1 MLGSAPLT
9 GLTLHIYATEADY
22 IAANPA
28 AADHAGIMAHA
39 TPDKLEV
46 GVAVERLRQVAPE
59 IATQSFR
66 HEMTHVVA
74 GALSGQN
81 LPVGFQEGLAQYNEL
96 STQRAQS
103 SMQALKNALDTHTTL
118 LSWEDLNNPAIF
130 AQNPALAYPEAYSIM
145 AFLADKYGMRDF
157 ADFLL
162 ALQRGQPWAS
172 ALSLSYAQSWRPL
185 QAAWRAYLPD
195 FLSKGWQKN
204 LFTYYDLSPGIALY
218 DAGQFKQAV
227 AHFTQSKALYEQLGR
242 PTRAQTASDYLDKAR
257 TASNAEDQATRA
269 RSALESYDYES
280 AFTLSQRA
288 VQAFGTLD
296 LKAQSDAAGETAVL
310 SQKGLSGVASLD
322 NAKANMGGLN
332 IFAARSDAMS
342 AAQIFASLGDK
353 PHAAQATQLLSQLS
367 GTTTLIGFGVLGA
380 GLLALVL
387 GLVVGVRRWYDRP
400 RPCPCKNS
408 RRTPAER
415 RRGEPGVDVNTNAPA
430 PANRPGSAQSARLS
444 ARLLEYS
451 TLQTLRRQRLYLGA
465 AAVLAC
471 PCLARARPPLLF
483 QQRGPQRPPVGL
495 CRYCRPACPG
505 SPDSAAPQAHRSR
518 NRPHAGWPPR

>member
-1 MLGSAPLT
+1 MRAFHSRLFPTLLILLAAILPAILGLPSSALAQSTPSTGENTLATKYFTVIYPDGELASAQWYAGFIDDVDDGVSEMLGSAALT
-9 GLTLHIYATEADY
+9 GLTLHVYATEADY

-103 SMQALKNALDTHTTL
+103 SMQALKNALDTHASL

-130 AQNPALAYPEAYSIM
+130 GQNPALAYPEAYSIM

-162 ALQRGQPWAS
+162 ALHRGQPWAD
-172 ALSLSYAQSWRPL
+172 ALGTSYAQSWRPL
-185 QAAWRAYLPD
+185 QAAWRSYLPG
-195 FLSKGWQKN
+195 FLSTGWQKN

-227 AHFTQSKALYEQLGR
+227 THFTQSKALYEQLGR

-280 AFTLSQRA
+280 AYTLSQRA

-296 LKAQSDAAGETAVL
+296 LKAQSDAASQTVAL
-310 SQKGLSGVASLD
+310 SQPGLGGVASLD

-332 IFAARSDAMS
+332 IFAARSDALS

-367 GTTTLIGFGVLGA
+367 GTTTIIGLGVLGA

-387 GLVVGVRRWYDRP
+387 GLVVGVRRWYDDLGRA
-400 RPCPCKNS
+400 RA
-408 RRTPAER
+408 RTA
-415 RRGEPGVDVNTNAPA
+415 G
-430 PANRPGSAQSARLS
+430 
-444 ARLLEYS
+444 ARLLN
-451 TLQTLRRQRLYLGA
+451 
-465 AAVLAC
+465 
-471 PCLARARPPLLF
+471 
-483 QQRGPQRPPVGL
+483 VGEEN
-495 CRYCRPACPG
+495 PE
-505 SPDSAAPQAHRSR
+505 
-518 NRPHAGWPPR
+518 WM

>member
-1 MLGSAPLT
+1 MRAFHSRLFPSLLILLAAIVPAVIALPSPARAQTAPSAGENTFTTKYFTIIYPDGELASAQWYAGFIDDVDEGVSEMLGSNPLT

-28 AADHAGIMAHA
+28 AGDHAGIMAHA
-39 TPDKLEV
+39 NPDKREV

-103 SMQALKNALDTHTTL
+103 SMQALKNALDTHTSL
-118 LSWEDLNNPAIF
+118 LSWEDLNNPVIF
-130 AQNPALAYPEAYSIM
+130 GQNPDLAYPEAYSIM
-145 AFLADKYGMRDF
+145 AFLANKYGMGDF

-162 ALQRGQPWAS
+162 ALQRGEPWAS
-172 ALSLSYAQSWRPL
+172 ALSLAYAQSWRPL
-185 QAAWRAYLPD
+185 QAAWRSYLPD
-195 FLSKGWQKN
+195 FLSTGWQKN

-227 AHFTQSKALYEQLGR
+227 AHFSQSKALYEQLGR
-242 PTRAQTASDYLDKAR
+242 PTRAQAASDYLDKAR
-257 TASNAEDQATRA
+257 SASNAEDQATRA
-269 RSALESYDYES
+269 RSSLESYDYQT
-280 AFTLSQRA
+280 AYTLSQRA

-296 LKAQSDAAGETAVL
+296 LKAQSDAAGETVAL
-310 SQKGLSGVASLD
+310 SQKGLGGVASLN

-332 IFAARSDAMS
+332 IFAARSDALS
-342 AAQIFASLGDK
+342 AAEVFASLGDK
-353 PHAAQATQLLSQLS
+353 SHAAEATQLLSQLS

-387 GLVVGVRRWYDRP
+387 GLVVGVRRWYDDL
-400 RPCPCKNS
+400 S
-408 RRTPAER
+408 R
-415 RRGEPGVDVNTNAPA
+415 
-430 PANRPGSAQSARLS
+430 
-444 ARLLEYS
+444 
-451 TLQTLRRQRLYLGA
+451 
-465 AAVLAC
+465 
-471 PCLARARPPLLF
+471 ARARTVNTRLLS
-483 QQRGPQRPPVGL
+483 VGEEN
-495 CRYCRPACPG
+495 PE
-505 SPDSAAPQAHRSR
+505 
-518 NRPHAGWPPR
+518 WM